1 MTNTQGSRSAWIAVK
16 VRKEERNRIENRI
29 NVLYKTR
36 RQPENNVPWEGP
48 RDTSSLGIKEVQVL
62 YTENYSEE
70 TDAEPLIWHHSLRRL
85 TGSLVASQIYQAL
98 SSFPNFLRDTVRC
111 KCFPLDFIPLS
122 FISLSTAL
130 QSYDSLRYPWLS
142 SLFSLWVFT
151 SINLFHVTSS
161 SWHLL
166 LGVTRLTRYA

>member
-1 MTNTQGSRSAWIAVK
+1 MTNTQEVEVPELPFK

-70 TDAEPLIWHHSLRRL
+70 TDAEP
-85 TGSLVASQIYQAL
+85 
-98 SSFPNFLRDTVRC
+98 
-111 KCFPLDFIPLS
+111 
-122 FISLSTAL
+122 
-130 QSYDSLRYPWLS
+130 
-142 SLFSLWVFT
+142 
-151 SINLFHVTSS
+151 
-161 SWHLL
+161 
-166 LGVTRLTRYA
+166 

>member
-1 MTNTQGSRSAWIAVK
+1 MKKVVMVTGMKVIHWLSKIFFHLPRPPDYGHCWVSNLPTAEINTKS
-16 VRKEERNRIENRI
+16 
-29 NVLYKTR
+29 
-36 RQPENNVPWEGP
+36 
-48 RDTSSLGIKEVQVL
+48 
-62 YTENYSEE
+62 
-70 TDAEPLIWHHSLRRL
+70 LIWHHSLRRL

-98 SSFPNFLRDTVRC
+98 SSFPNFLRDTVQC

-130 QSYDSLRYPWLS
+130 QSCDSLCYPWLS
-142 SLFSLWVFT
+142 SPFSLWVFT

>member
-1 MTNTQGSRSAWIAVK
+1 M
-16 VRKEERNRIENRI
+16 
-29 NVLYKTR
+29 LYKTR

-98 SSFPNFLRDTVRC
+98 SSFPNFLRDTVQC

-130 QSYDSLRYPWLS
+130 QSCVSRHCH
-142 SLFSLWVFT
+142 FLWYSHVGQEHHSKQLHCSALTNLYCVPHGRFT
-151 SINLFHVTSS
+151 
-161 SWHLL
+161 
-166 LGVTRLTRYA
+166 RDLTEFPPTTLPR